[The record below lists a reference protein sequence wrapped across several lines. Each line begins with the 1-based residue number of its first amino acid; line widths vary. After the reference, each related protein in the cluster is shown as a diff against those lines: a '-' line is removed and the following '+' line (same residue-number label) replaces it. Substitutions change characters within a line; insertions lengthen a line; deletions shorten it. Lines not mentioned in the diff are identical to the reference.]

1 MIHNSRDITMKKK
14 MISGFPTLFT
24 HTISIYHYDVMLAE
38 IIQIEI
44 FTKGSLGKESQPQR
58 SPSPP
63 NALSRERGVNIRK
76 KNHVKGFDLK
86 KVFFFRASNKVYHLG
101 IALLAHPSGIQ
112 NIEERGDIVHLPIMH
127 QPGDINVP
135 MNLIIANTPKV
146 SHHCIPIPCK
156 AK

>member
-1 MIHNSRDITMKKK
+1 LQRLSKLRFFPREAWAKKAK
-14 MISGFPTLFT
+14 
-24 HTISIYHYDVMLAE
+24 
-38 IIQIEI
+38 
-44 FTKGSLGKESQPQR
+44 PQR

-63 NALSRERGVNIRK
+63 NALSRERGVNARK

-86 KVFFFRASNKVYHLG
+86 KVFFFRASNKMYHRG
-101 IALLAHPSGIQ
+101 ITLLAYPSGIQ

-127 QPGDINVP
+127 QPGDINVL